1 MSLEPVVAVAK
12 VGSTLRAIA
21 AASVIVIVMSLL
33 IAIQQIRVV
42 TLQGAVT
49 VESKAKQ
56 EAVDANNASQA
67 TITTLKAE
75 AERNAA
81 YTADLNKRIKAS
93 EEKAKKARK
102 DFDDLKR
109 NSKPVRDWAAQPLPD
124 GLRGKAAGGNK
135 DNSHKAGSP

>member
-12 VGSTLRAIA
+12 VGSTLRTIA
-21 AASVIVIVMSLL
+21 VAIVIAIVMGLL

-42 TLQGAVT
+42 SLQGAVT
-49 VESKAKQ
+49 VERDAKQ
-56 EAVDANNASQA
+56 SAVDANNESQA
-67 TITTLKAE
+67 TITTLRAE
-75 AERNAA
+75 AQRNAD

-93 EEKAKKARK
+93 EDKAKKARK

-124 GLRGKAAGGNK
+124 GLRGKAASGNK

>member
-1 MSLEPVVAVAK
+1 MSLEPVVAIAK

-21 AASVIVIVMSLL
+21 AAIVIVIVMSLL

-49 VESKAKQ
+49 VEAKAKQ

-67 TITTLKAE
+67 TITTLRTE
-75 AERNAA
+75 AQRNAD
-81 YTADLNKRIKAS
+81 YTADLAKRIKAS
-93 EEKAKKARK
+93 EEKARKAKK

-109 NSKPVRDWAAQPLPD
+109 DDKPVRDWAAQPLPD
-124 GLRGKAAGGNK
+124 GLRGKAASGNK